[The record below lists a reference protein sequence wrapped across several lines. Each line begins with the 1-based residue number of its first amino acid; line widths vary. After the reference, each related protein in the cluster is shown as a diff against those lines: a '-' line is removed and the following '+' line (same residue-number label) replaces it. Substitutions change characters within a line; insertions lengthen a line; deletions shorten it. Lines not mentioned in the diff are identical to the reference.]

1 MSYTPTTEEV
11 REVYRGCLVQT
22 ETNIYSFVDEAQADA
37 EFDRWL
43 AEVKRE
49 AKEEAWTEG
58 YIGGFTVAITP
69 DASTLDNPYRHGE
82 EQ

>member
-1 MSYTPTTEEV
+1 MTDYTPTTEEV
-11 REVYRGCLVQT
+11 REG
-22 ETNIYSFVDEAQADA
+22 YSTATYDDAKSGA
-37 EFDRWL
+37 EFDLWL